1 MEDKNKRASCAI
13 VIPQSALSFVLELL
27 KHDNPQLKP
36 QIEKI
41 QKAYNL

>member
-1 MEDKNKRASCAI
+1 MNGENKRTDCAI

-27 KHDNPQLKP
+27 AHDNPQLKP

-41 QKAYNL
+41 RKAYNL